1 MAQTQRPP
9 DPTPRQPPADFSP
22 FGVSSSASS
31 RTNSPAPTP
40 PSASA
45 YSHGYLQE
53 KKPIQAQDDPGCRP
67 MDVYDVTLP
76 PWRAAV
82 RRALVKQIRVESVI
96 VAKMQDA
103 IRSPWL
109 DKYFVYTSALG
120 THTFFLTF
128 LPMLF
133 FFGFDDIGHGLIN
146 VLCLGIYFTSV
157 LKDLFCS
164 PRPFAPPVTRMTIGN
179 HHLEYGMP
187 STHCAN
193 AISLALFL
201 FGHIHELAFPA
212 DALAEPALSLPVYA
226 ALTAGLVIYTV
237 SIVFG
242 RLYTAM
248 HSFSDC
254 TVGFTTGAVVWIAYT
269 SFRGIPLSLSIPVP
283 TLEFVTA
290 FFTASTATASWTTLT
305 LSATLLRGW
314 GWGAL
319 LDAWVLESASFA
331 PLSALSSSTP
341 YMDLWTAW
349 RVPLTLIPLGL
360 LAVNQHP
367 QPVDDCP
374 CFEDAIAFGSVVLG
388 MYVGQWGAVKWG
400 LWGLDAQG
408 AVMPGSGWVL
418 RNVTAAV
425 GEDAAGV
432 VAQWVQV
439 NRTWADVGVW
449 WGFALA
455 KMVFGI
461 LTIFAWRLLAK
472 ALLHRALPPTFRFLA
487 THVPYP
493 LPHRRFYTPATD
505 YTRVP
510 TVGALAL
517 HPVPSVI
524 DLPSMSGGGVEVGGI
539 GSGSN
544 AYHNSNGGKK
554 ARGGG
559 GGLRRRAEAVEAAR
573 PHREYDYEDDDGDGE
588 RAATGREVK
597 RYDADVLT
605 KLIVYAGIG
614 VLACEI
620 MPVLFERFGWGV
632 RSWGVAK
639 L

>member
-1 MAQTQRPP
+1 MAQRPP
-9 DPTPRQPPADFSP
+9 GAANFSLS
-22 FGVSSSASS
+22 GASSLASS
-31 RTNSPAPTP
+31 RANSPAPTP
-40 PSASA
+40 SSASA
-45 YSHGYLQE
+45 YRREFFLE
-53 KKPIQAQDDPGCRP
+53 KNAREQDDPGRRP

-82 RRALVKQIRVESVI
+82 RRALVRQIRVESVL

-103 IRSPWL
+103 IRTPWL
-109 DKYFVYTSALG
+109 DTYFVYTSALG
-120 THTFFLTF
+120 THTFFMTF

-133 FFGFDDIGHGLIN
+133 FFGYDEMGRGLIV

-157 LKDLFCS
+157 CKDLFCS
-164 PRPFAPPVTRMTIGN
+164 PRPFAPPVTRMSTIGT

-193 AISLALFL
+193 AICIALFM
-201 FGHIHELAFPA
+201 FAHIHDLAFPA
-212 DALAEPALSLPVYA
+212 PDSATPASLSLPAYA
-226 ALTAGLVIYTV
+226 ALTAGLVVYTV

-254 TVGFTTGAVVWIAYT
+254 VVGFTIGAVVWLAHT
-269 SFRGIPLSLSIPVP
+269 SFRGIPLALAIPVP
-283 TLEFVTA
+283 TPELITA
-290 FFTASTATASWTTLT
+290 FFTASTAEATWTTLT
-305 LSATLLRGW
+305 LRATLLRGW

-331 PLSALSSSTP
+331 LSALPSS
-341 YMDLWTAW
+341 YLDLWTAW
-349 RVPLTLIPLGL
+349 RVPLTLIPIGL

-374 CFEDAIAFGSVVLG
+374 CFEDAIALGSVVLG
-388 MYVGQWGAVKWG
+388 MYIGQWGAVRWG
-400 LWGLDAQG
+400 LWGLDAQA

-418 RNVTAAV
+418 QNVTDV
-425 GEDAAGV
+425 AGV
-432 VAQWVQV
+432 VAGQWVLV
-439 NRTWADVGVW
+439 DRTWADVGVW
-449 WGFALA
+449 WSVALG

-461 LTIFAWRLLAK
+461 LTIFAWRLIAK

-487 THVPYP
+487 THVP
-493 LPHRRFYTPATD
+493 LPNRRFYTPATD

-510 TVGALAL
+510 TVGTLAL

-524 DLPSMSGGGVEVGGI
+524 DLPSMSGTGVEVGGI
-539 GSGSN
+539 GSGSGSAVAAN
-544 AYHNSNGGKK
+544 AYGGEK
-554 ARGGG
+554 
-559 GGLRRRAEAVEAAR
+559 GGLMRRRAEAAA
-573 PHREYDYEDDDGDGE
+573 HREAEYYDEEDDVAD
-588 RAATGREVK
+588 AGREVK

-614 VLACEI
+614 VLACEV

-632 RSWGVAK
+632 RSWA
-639 L
+639 

>member
-1 MAQTQRPP
+1 MAQTQPP
-9 DPTPRQPPADFSP
+9 PIRSGA
-22 FGVSSSASS
+22 SSIASS

-45 YSHGYLQE
+45 YRHEYLEE
-53 KKPIQAQDDPGCRP
+53 KNPFQAQDDPGSRP

-103 IRSPWL
+103 IRTPWL
-109 DKYFVYTSALG
+109 DSYFVYTSALG

-133 FFGFDDIGHGLIN
+133 FFGFDDMGRGLIN

-157 LKDLFCS
+157 CKDLFCS

-193 AISLALFL
+193 AISLALF
-201 FGHIHELAFPA
+201 FFAHIHELAFPA
-212 DALAEPALSLPVYA
+212 DALAAPALSLTAYA

-254 TVGFTTGAVVWIAYT
+254 TVGFTTGFLVWLAYT
-269 SFRGIPLSLSIPVP
+269 SFRGIPLALALPVP
-283 TLEFVTA
+283 TLELATS
-290 FFTASTATASWTTLT
+290 FFTASAATETASWTTLT
-305 LSATLLRGW
+305 LRATLLRGW

-319 LDAWVLESASFA
+319 LDAWVIESAS
-331 PLSALSSSTP
+331 SA
-341 YMDLWTAW
+341 YAGLWAAW
-349 RVPLTLIPLGL
+349 RVPFTLIPLGL

-388 MYVGQWGAVKWG
+388 MYVGQWGAIKWG

-425 GEDAAGV
+425 GEEAAGV
-432 VAQWVQV
+432 VAQWVHV
-439 NRTWADVGVW
+439 DRTWADVGVW

-461 LTIFAWRLLAK
+461 FVIFAWRLLAK

-487 THVPYP
+487 THIPYP

-524 DLPSMSGGGVEVGGI
+524 DLPSMSGGVEVGGI
-539 GSGSN
+539 GSGSG
-544 AYHNSNGGKK
+544 ASGSKSIYGHGNGGEK
-554 ARGGG
+554 GGA
-559 GGLRRRAEAVEAAR
+559 GLRRRAEAVEAAR
-573 PHREYDYEDDDGDGE
+573 PAREFDYEDEGEEAE
-588 RAATGREVK
+588 RATTGREVK

-632 RSWGVAK
+632 RSWA
-639 L
+639 